1 MTSIRIWGMAV
12 VMSTMAAVCG
22 AAGKIGGTY
31 VAERDAMRLTLAEG
45 PGGAITGQLEDGG
58 ASIPLSGARKDGA
71 LRGTLGGA
79 GNEIPFSATI
89 EGDRVVL
96 LLGAAG
102 DVDAE
107 RVTFVRA
114 AALPAATAGRHVSI
128 NGHRLSDAELARL
141 EQAYTVHLSDADF
154 WYDPVLGAWGLKG
167 GPTRGFTMPGLN
179 LGPPL
184 PADASGGGTRVFVNG
199 RALHPADL
207 MALQQLTGPITPGRY
222 FITAQGF
229 AGYEGG
235 PPLWDLRSLAA
246 RSSGA
251 YDSWQGGILGSS
263 GFSQDGYGAVFLPGG
278 GNVSYG
284 PN

>member
-1 MTSIRIWGMAV
+1 MISIRIWGVAV
-12 VMSTMAAVCG
+12 VMATMAAVCG

-31 VAERDAMRLTLAEG
+31 VAEGQSMRLTLVEG
-45 PGGAITGQLEDGG
+45 PGDAITGQLQDGS
-58 ASIPLSGARKDGA
+58 AAIPLSGTRKDGL

-79 GNEIPFSATI
+79 GNGMPFIATI
-89 EGDRVVL
+89 DGDRVVL

-102 DVDAE
+102 DTE

-114 AALPAATAGRHVSI
+114 AAPSAVAAGRHVGI
-128 NGHRLSDAELARL
+128 NGHRLSAAELARL
-141 EQAYTVHLSDADF
+141 EQVYAVHLSDADF

-167 GPTRGFTMPGLN
+167 GPTRGFTRPGLD
-179 LGPPL
+179 LGAPL
-184 PADASGGGTRVFVNG
+184 PVDASGGGTRVFVNG

-207 MALQQLTGPITPGRY
+207 LALQQLTGPIMPGRY
-222 FITAQGF
+222 FITAEGL

-235 PPLWDLRSLAA
+235 PPLWDLRSIAA

-251 YDSWQGGILGSS
+251 YNSWQGGILGSS